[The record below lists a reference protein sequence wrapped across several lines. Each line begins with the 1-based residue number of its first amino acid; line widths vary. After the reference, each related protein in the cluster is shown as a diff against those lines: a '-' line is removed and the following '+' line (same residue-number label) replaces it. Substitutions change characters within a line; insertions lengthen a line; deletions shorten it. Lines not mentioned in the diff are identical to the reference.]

1 MSDTPRI
8 VTIEEAKKLAN
19 IWNDMDAPTPRTD
32 AEQQKYSL
40 STPQAYEA
48 WEFSRILERELN
60 AANKRIEELQAEL
73 KLYGEDDNH

>member
-1 MSDTPRI
+1 MSD
-8 VTIEEAKKLAN
+8 
-19 IWNDMDAPTPRTD
+19 TPRTD

-48 WEFSRILERELN
+48 WEFARILERELN

-73 KLYGEDDNH
+73 KIARQTVAGLCLDLETIRFTAAESIKSITS